1 MENNLHNDGLDD
13 FLRKSFEQYDDSP
26 SDGLWD
32 KIEADLTDEPKVVPI
47 RTTYRWW
54 ATAAAALFLALVVGQ
69 HIYFQKEKTELIDRI
84 NAQAKKIET
93 LEKELIN
100 KETTEIK
107 IAKNNGSENI
117 FNDNKEPINSE
128 TNSFSENSKKNK
140 PNNNY
145 SKENKSSTVH
155 LISEQPNFIE
165 NKNNNTDINKIE
177 KNNLIENNN
186 EVETIAKIGNNDLIE
201 NNNEVEIIAGQQK
214 LIAPNS
220 LDLIGLK
227 NIDSFTPNLSLPT
240 TPIIPAVNSGKFSI
254 GIHHS
259 HLSTREK
266 MARVIQRPLIGP
278 NRIFNNTSA
287 MTGTTQVTGI
297 GATYK
302 TKNNW
307 LLESGLNYRKTNL
320 STSHHAQLRFM
331 DRRPDTNNQQH
342 DFVYALNT
350 SAGIVDIEVRADQT
364 DPTETI
370 NEFENITIN
379 IKADQAIEYVSI
391 PLLIG
396 KQLGYGRFNTTIKS
410 GFLFNFLTSQSLDI
424 SGSISNSKLRSSR
437 TVYSR
442 RNGIGLKI
450 LQTDFMAMVGLNY
463 NLNKN
468 GVHIFHPPWLCQW
481 AIAIMTHILNR
492 QVFLAGSIL
501 G

>member
-32 KIEADLTDEPKVVPI
+32 KIEADLADEPKVIPI
-47 RTTYRWW
+47 RTTRRWW
-54 ATAAAALFLALVVGQ
+54 ATAAAAMFLALVVGQ
-69 HIYFQKEKTELIDRI
+69 HIYFQKEKSELIDRI
-84 NAQAKKIET
+84 DAQAGKIEI

-100 KETTEIK
+100 KEKEITEIS
-107 IAKNNGSENI
+107 IAKNNDSKIIFNENKKPLNTQTNNLSEN
-117 FNDNKEPINSE
+117 NKN
-128 TNSFSENSKKNK
+128 NK
-140 PNNNY
+140 ADNNY
-145 SKENKSSTVH
+145 LKENKSEITN
-155 LISEQPNFIE
+155 LIPEKPIFIE
-165 NKNNNTDINKIE
+165 NKNNNINITKTE
-177 KNNLIENNN
+177 ENNLIENNN
-186 EVETIAKIGNNDLIE
+186 EVEAIAEL
-201 NNNEVEIIAGQQK
+201 QK
-214 LIAPNS
+214 LVTPNP
-220 LDLIGLK
+220 LDLIDLK
-227 NIDSFTPNLSLPT
+227 NIGSFTPSLSLPT
-240 TPIIPAVNSGKFSI
+240 TPIIPIANSGRFSI

-259 HLSTREK
+259 YLSTREK
-266 MARVIQRPLIGP
+266 MARVIQRPLVGP
-278 NRIFNNTSA
+278 NRIFSNTSA
-287 MTGTTQVTGI
+287 MTGTTQLTGI

-302 TKNNW
+302 SKNNW

-391 PLLIG
+391 PFLIG
-396 KQLGYGRFNTTIKS
+396 KQLGYGRLNTTIKS
-410 GFLFNFLTSQSLDI
+410 GLLFNFLTSQSFDV

-442 RNGIGLKI
+442 RNGIGLKNTT
-450 LQTDFMAMVGLNY
+450 TDFMAMIGLNY
-463 NLNKN
+463 DLNKKCSAHISPAFVVPLGN
-468 GVHIFHPPWLCQW
+468 RHNDPYIKSSGFSAGVDIGVKF
-481 AIAIMTHILNR
+481 N
-492 QVFLAGSIL
+492 F
-501 G
+501 